1 MMIFRKFAVFCLLL
15 ICSLFPVRGEQI
27 TYVTN
32 GTTFT
37 IAEDTVNY
45 IVACRIN
52 KQVSSSRGLSLIEKQ
67 NRLISLNIVGTY
79 ILFQQ
84 TNWPKEYFQL
94 YFDALNLQ
102 YSAFVEG
109 VREDRLINTSVIQYV
124 YPKKSYHIEYATYT
138 KNISINQLLQDNY
151 NRLKNEESASIFYNV
166 ENFSSS
172 QYLQIEH
179 DLLSGHVSLPYSI
192 RTSLATDRRLELSV
206 YNNYNDDYIIPED
219 LPAKLPFSRFCL
231 QELIT
236 SAPLVVKKDLYQ
248 FWLKSFSQTNT
259 IWEDMLR
266 FIGNIA
272 VDRCVIDSTISGV
285 IETYPGAISAY
296 GLNPPID
303 NISYEKAVAAYIVSN
318 FEESANILT
327 EIIDQEGVTPEIL
340 NLLGA
345 SYLYLSKPQKAIS
358 YLLLSFQYNCNTPY
372 VVGNMILCLQQM
384 DYPRISE
391 LIDDLRIYAID
402 DWSKEIISTFPN
414 E

>member
-15 ICSLFPVRGEQI
+15 ICSLPPVRGEQI

-109 VREDRLINTSVIQYV
+109 VREERLSNTSVIQYV
-124 YPKKSYHIEYATYT
+124 YPKKCYHIEYATYT

-151 NRLKNEESASIFYNV
+151 NRLKNEESASLFYNI

-172 QYLQIEH
+172 QYLRMEH
-179 DLLSGHVSLPYSI
+179 EFLSGQVSLPYSI
-192 RTSLATDRRLELSV
+192 RTSLAADRRLELSV
-206 YNNYNDDYIIPED
+206 YNYYNDDYIIPED

-236 SAPLVVKKDLYQ
+236 SAPLVAKKDLYQ

-259 IWEDMLR
+259 IWEDMIK
-266 FIGNIA
+266 FIGKTVGNSCIK
-272 VDRCVIDSTISGV
+272 DSTISGV
-285 IETYPGAISAY
+285 IEAYPGAISTWN
-296 GLNPPID
+296 LNPPID
-303 NISYEKAVAAYIVSN
+303 NSSYEKAVAAYIDSN

-327 EIIDQEGVTPEIL
+327 DIINQEGVTPEIL

-345 SYLYLSKPQKAIS
+345 SYLYLSTPQKAIS
-358 YLLLSFQYNCNTPY
+358 YLLLSFQYNSNTPY

-402 DWSKEIISTFPN
+402 DWSKEIISTFQN